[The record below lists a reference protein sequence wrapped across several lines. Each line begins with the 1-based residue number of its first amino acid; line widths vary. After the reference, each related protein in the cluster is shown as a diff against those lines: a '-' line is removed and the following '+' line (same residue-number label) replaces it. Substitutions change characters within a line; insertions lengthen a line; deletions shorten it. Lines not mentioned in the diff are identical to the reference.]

1 MIHTNV
7 SEIAPDEQIYLLNKL
22 KDLLEEQIQIIHQ
35 GNTNDDRIDDFN
47 WQAESIVGKIVESG
61 ILEIEELNQQR
72 EQLKKLYNIL
82 NLAVIAQRDETAKN
96 IKHIRRGKK
105 TIDIYQSNM

>member
-1 MIHTNV
+1 MKTNV
-7 SEIAPDEQIYLLNKL
+7 AEIAPEEHTYLLNKL
-22 KDLLEEQIQIIHQ
+22 KKLLEEQIQIIHQ
-35 GNTNDDRIDDFN
+35 GNANDDRIDDFN
-47 WQAESIVGKIVESG
+47 RQAELIIGKIVETG

-105 TIDIYQSNM
+105 TIDVYQKNM

>member
-1 MIHTNV
+1 MKTNV
-7 SEIAPDEQIYLLNKL
+7 AEIAPEEHTYLLNKL
-22 KDLLEEQIQIIHQ
+22 KKLLEEQIQIIHQ
-35 GNTNDDRIDDFN
+35 GNVNDDRIDNFN
-47 WQAESIVGKIVESG
+47 RQAELIVGKIVETG

-105 TIDIYQSNM
+105 TIDVYQKNM